1 MGYAGGRMENPTYRH
16 MGDHTET
23 LQVDYDPSL
32 ISYEELLDLYWNSHN
47 PYRQTMSKQ
56 YMNIIF
62 VHNEKQERL
71 ARGGKAFLEQKQK
84 GMVFTNIV
92 SFSMFYPAEDYHQKY
107 YLQNVSALM
116 NEFKGFYPN
125 FQDFVDST
133 AVARVNGY
141 VSGYGD
147 AASLSRE
154 LEDLGLSTRG
164 AEVLQGL
171 VK

>member
-1 MGYAGGRMENPTYRH
+1 MGYAGGRMKNPTYRQ

-32 ISYEELLDLYWNSHN
+32 ISYGELLDLYWNSHN
-47 PYRQTMSKQ
+47 PYRQTISRQ

-62 VHNEKQERL
+62 IHNDEQERL
-71 ARGGKAFLEQKQK
+71 AREGREILEQKQN
-84 GMVFTNIV
+84 GTVYTDIV
-92 SFSMFYPAEDYHQKY
+92 SYSMFYPAEDYHQKY

-116 NEFKGFYPN
+116 NEFKEFYPA
-125 FQDFVDST
+125 FQDFIDST
-133 AVARVNGY
+133 AAARVNGY
-141 VSGYGD
+141 LSGYGD

-154 LEDLGLSTRG
+154 LEDLGLSAGG
-164 AEVLQGL
+164 AEILQGL